1 VQLVAGL
8 PVAGRDYVERLAK
21 INVSLND
28 SAVYAAELAVDPYRD
43 TPGNELLTALRGKD
57 VVVVL
62 VESYGRVAI
71 EHPEIAPAV
80 TGLLTDG
87 ADRLATQGY
96 AMRSGYLTS
105 PTTGGGSWLAHATLL
120 SGTWVDNQERYTS
133 LPRSD
138 HLPLTGAFQR
148 AGWQTVALMPGVTQ
162 KWPEPDR
169 SYYAFDEI
177 LALDDLEYAG
187 PPFSFDSIPDQYV
200 LSVLERTAR
209 EPASRQPVMAV
220 VSLISSHAPWSPVP
234 PLVDWAAVGDGSGYT
249 VPVEERQPAEIVL
262 QRDSARVRADYT
274 RSIAYSLNTVISYAQ
289 TYGDDDLVLIFLGD
303 HQPVPA
309 VTGDTANRDVP
320 ISIVTRD
327 RAVLDRIAGWG
338 WADGL
343 VPSGGTLVWR
353 LSDFR
358 NQFLAAF
365 A

>member
-1 VQLVAGL
+1 
-8 PVAGRDYVERLAK
+8 
-21 INVSLND
+21 
-28 SAVYAAELAVDPYRD
+28 
-43 TPGNELLTALRGKD
+43 
-57 VVVVL
+57 
-62 VESYGRVAI
+62 
-71 EHPEIAPAV
+71 
-80 TGLLTDG
+80 
-87 ADRLATQGY
+87 
-96 AMRSGYLTS
+96 
-105 PTTGGGSWLAHATLL
+105 
-120 SGTWVDNQERYTS
+120 
-133 LPRSD
+133 
-138 HLPLTGAFQR
+138 
-148 AGWQTVALMPGVTQ
+148 MPGVTQ

-177 LALDDLEYAG
+177 LAFDDLDYAG

-343 VPSGGTLVWR
+343 VPSAGTLVWR